1 MISLSKQGSR
11 EKQTKVGG
19 ILRCRTERT
28 YVQMNS
34 HPTESLH
41 LFVLDHLR
49 FSVRTWLYVLVRPNQ
64 ASILHKRNKTIR
76 SEGEMASRRISVA
89 AIVTA
94 WVFLVLSGF
103 QWASA
108 QEAGK
113 QPPPPRI
120 MGYLSPQELP
130 DSLGLTP
137 PPPVPGSAAAVL
149 DEQVSKKTLTL
160 KGTPAWE
167 LASGDADL
175 AFPHVTKAFTCALG
189 TTISEKETPR
199 LYRLM
204 QRSFVDAAGATFAAK
219 DKYARPRPF
228 MVNKESTCSPAEETR
243 MLKSGSYPSG
253 HTSLGWAWALILA
266 EVAPDRAN
274 ELLARGRA
282 YGQGRTVCNVH
293 WQSDIFEGMTVGAA
307 AVARLH
313 GNAEFKA
320 DVEAAKKEV
329 TDARAKGLQP
339 TGNCK
344 LEAEAQ
350 TVKVTQLP

>member
-1 MISLSKQGSR
+1 MA
-11 EKQTKVGG
+11 
-19 ILRCRTERT
+19 LRRT
-28 YVQMNS
+28 
-34 HPTESLH
+34 
-41 LFVLDHLR
+41 
-49 FSVRTWLYVLVRPNQ
+49 
-64 ASILHKRNKTIR
+64 
-76 SEGEMASRRISVA
+76 SVA
-89 AIVTA
+89 AAVVTV
-94 WVFLVLSGF
+94 WVMVLFLGLP
-103 QWASA
+103 WATA

-113 QPPPPRI
+113 QAPPARLA
-120 MGYLSPQELP
+120 GYLSPQELP
-130 DSLGLTP
+130 DSLGLIPTP
-137 PPPVPGSAAAVL
+137 PAPGTAIAAL

-167 LASGDADL
+167 LASEDADL

-189 TTISEKETPR
+189 TAISEKETPR

-228 MVNKESTCSPAEETR
+228 MVNKQPTCSPAEETR

-266 EVAPDRAN
+266 EVAPEQAN
-274 ELLARGRA
+274 ALLARGRA

-293 WQSDIFEGMTVGAA
+293 WQTDIFEGMTVGAA

-313 GNAEFKA
+313 GNAEFRA

-329 TDARAKGLQP
+329 ADARAKGLQP

-344 LEAEAQ
+344 LEATAE